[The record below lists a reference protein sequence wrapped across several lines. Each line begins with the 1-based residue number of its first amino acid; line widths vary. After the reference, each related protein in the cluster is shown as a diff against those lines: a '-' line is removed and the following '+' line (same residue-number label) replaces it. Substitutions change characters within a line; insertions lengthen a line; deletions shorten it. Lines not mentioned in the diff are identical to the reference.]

1 MSAYAKA
8 IASGVIGLA
17 AVAYVAT
24 TGGDVDNAKIIATEW
39 EAVIFALVNTG
50 FVYFVKNK
58 ES

>member
-17 AVAYVAT
+17 AVAYVVA
-24 TGGDVDNAKIIATEW
+24 TGGDVDSAKSVASEW
-39 EAVIFALVNTG
+39 EAVVFALVNTA

-58 ES
+58 DA